1 MACSGVGELVVMV
14 FMLCVCGCACAR
26 VLLQVVQFDPSVL
39 LLSPGQLAE
48 ETQQFKLL
56 ACSHPVWQAEFK

>member
-1 MACSGVGELVVMV
+1 MV